1 MFAGKYGEGRIM
13 DDHVSHAFFDR
24 FFIPRKAAPKIKFI
38 KPAVQVIKKGVA
50 VQGQGIY
57 IACYEMLK

>member
-1 MFAGKYGEGRIM
+1 M